1 MRSRTPLP
9 QRQQAHW
16 GAFLEAAALFLA
28 LCVLGRSAA
37 LTLAAV
43 VAAPFPAVQTA
54 LWWGQ
59 RNLQSETSD
68 PEPEPAAEEQA
79 PPASSAVP
87 EAVQALT
94 GGIEDYLVALQP
106 EDARPADAGAVIEKQ
121 YPQGSGE
128 KYIDC
133 GAGSIKN
140 NTRQTAADL
149 AAEIE
154 NPLPFAIEK
163 DSPDPQVLVMHTHA
177 TEDYRL
183 SAGLWFTPG
192 DGARST
198 DRSINMCAVGRVVA
212 DTLNAAG
219 IHTLHD
225 ETLNDYPSYTGSY
238 ANSRAV
244 VQQYLA
250 QYPSI
255 KVVLDVHRDAIETEN
270 GSRMAPVC
278 TVDGRQ
284 AAQVMIICGCDN
296 GTTVQLPDWRQNLR
310 VAAAWE
316 RAMEGMY
323 PGFTRPVLFSYR
335 FYNQDLTT
343 GSLLIEIGGH
353 GNNLNEALYAGQLAA
368 KGLAAALLGGVTG
381 ALLFLEFP
389 KALAFTAVG
398 ILVLTASTAF
408 RETKLLERQWVLPV
422 LSAGMVLAVG
432 GIYVIQSFSPMEE
445 AAPCA
450 GAAALTGVSAYFF
463 RQLFQRPEERLA
475 PEGLLFLGAALT
487 LALGDLTILN
497 VSVGRVLLCALLAY
511 TAYDQG
517 PMTGVTAGL
526 GLGLITDL
534 SAGTSGLFTAAYGV
548 AGLCAAKCRRRS
560 MAALAFFSG
569 AAAAML
575 TSREELAQTLLLETV
590 AGSLL
595 FLALP
600 RRIFGGKRLLREA
613 APDIAQRTALKTH
626 LNRAAEALRE
636 LYDSMSRTPPP
647 QEENP
652 AVIFDRAAEKVCRG
666 CALCELCWQKDYT
679 ATFNALND
687 ATPYLLERGKAKA
700 KDFPVHFADRCIHLS
715 ELLQA
720 INGEL

>member
-68 PEPEPAAEEQA
+68 PEPEPA
-79 PPASSAVP
+79 
-87 EAVQALT
+87 
-94 GGIEDYLVALQP
+94 
-106 EDARPADAGAVIEKQ
+106 RPADAGAVIEKQ

-128 KYIDC
+128 KYIAC

-250 QYPSI
+250 RYPSI
-255 KVVLDVHRDAIETEN
+255 KVVLDVHRDAIETES
-270 GSRMAPVC
+270 GSRYAPVC

-296 GTTVQLPDWRQNLR
+296 GTTVRLPGWRQNLR
-310 VAAAWE
+310 FAAAWE
-316 RAMEGMY
+316 RSMEEMY

-368 KGLAAALLGGVTG
+368 KGLAAALLGG
-381 ALLFLEFP
+381 A
-389 KALAFTAVG
+389 
-398 ILVLTASTAF
+398 
-408 RETKLLERQWVLPV
+408 
-422 LSAGMVLAVG
+422 
-432 GIYVIQSFSPMEE
+432 
-445 AAPCA
+445 
-450 GAAALTGVSAYFF
+450 
-463 RQLFQRPEERLA
+463 
-475 PEGLLFLGAALT
+475 
-487 LALGDLTILN
+487 
-497 VSVGRVLLCALLAY
+497 
-511 TAYDQG
+511 
-517 PMTGVTAGL
+517 
-526 GLGLITDL
+526 
-534 SAGTSGLFTAAYGV
+534 
-548 AGLCAAKCRRRS
+548 
-560 MAALAFFSG
+560 
-569 AAAAML
+569 
-575 TSREELAQTLLLETV
+575 
-590 AGSLL
+590 
-595 FLALP
+595 
-600 RRIFGGKRLLREA
+600 
-613 APDIAQRTALKTH
+613 
-626 LNRAAEALRE
+626 
-636 LYDSMSRTPPP
+636 
-647 QEENP
+647 
-652 AVIFDRAAEKVCRG
+652 
-666 CALCELCWQKDYT
+666 
-679 ATFNALND
+679 
-687 ATPYLLERGKAKA
+687 
-700 KDFPVHFADRCIHLS
+700 
-715 ELLQA
+715 
-720 INGEL
+720 